1 MKRLYLV
8 SFLLL
13 SACQAPL
20 TAMAPTPTTAPASAP
35 LQRLSSNSGE
45 YTYYLENIK
54 DLNIRLTHE
63 SQTSGWVNVSV
74 RYDAK
79 YGTTVKNRDVSFV
92 YNLKTKELP
101 PEKIEFRSASDNRQ
115 FVAHECRTIMNLP
128 IKQ

>member
-1 MKRLYLV
+1 MKKLSLV
-8 SFLLL
+8 CLLLL

-20 TAMAPTPTTAPASAP
+20 TPMAPATPTSAP

-54 DLNIRLTHE
+54 DLSIRLTSD
-63 SQTSGWVNVSV
+63 SQSSGWVSVSV

-79 YGTTVKNRDVSFV
+79 YGTTTKNRDVSFA